1 LPRSATGWGSFRAMA
16 RRFANR
22 LAAAKALLPRLQAVL
37 TPEDAPVII
46 ALPRGGVPIAAAL
59 AKALNA
65 PLDLV
70 LLRKIGLPKQPEL
83 AVAAITNGQHPA
95 LHVNAPIARAAGL
108 SRADIERLA
117 APGLAEIA
125 RRRALWYDGTRPRP
139 SLAGK
144 TVVVVDD
151 GIATGASLRAALA
164 WLGQQR
170 VGRLILAVPV
180 APPEVLAELEA
191 DADAIICL
199 ATPQPF
205 HAVGAHYE
213 DFPQVTD
220 AEVTEALAASRA

>member
-1 LPRSATGWGSFRAMA
+1 MPRSATGWGNFRAMA
-16 RRFANR
+16 RRFENR

-37 TPEDAPVII
+37 TPEDAPVVI

-65 PLDLV
+65 PLELV

-83 AVAAITNGQHPA
+83 AVAAITNGEQPA

-117 APGLAEIA
+117 APALAEIA
-125 RRRALWYDGTRPRP
+125 RRRALWYGTRPRP

-180 APPEVLAELEA
+180 APPEVLAELEGQA
-191 DADAIICL
+191 DVIICL
-199 ATPQPF
+199 ATPRPF
-205 HAVGAHYE
+205 HAVGTHYE

-220 AEVTEALAASRA
+220 AEVTEALAASRT